1 VQISAGGRT
10 HLKNGRMAE
19 LEEGLDAGAFL
30 RVHRSYIVNVAA
42 IERIEAPTKDSWCAV
57 LKDGKRVPVSR
68 SGYAKLREAM
78 R

>member
-1 VQISAGGRT
+1 
-10 HLKNGRMAE
+10 
-19 LEEGLDAGAFL
+19 L

-42 IERIEAPTKDSWCAV
+42 IERIEAPSKDSWCAV
-57 LKDGKRVPVSR
+57 LRDGKRVPVSR